1 MARMALSSPPFA
13 GLRLG
18 AVGNNTPVK
27 VLLALAPIA
36 IPAAYMIYLQRSLA
50 RYTAAS
56 AGVCPPDSLT
66 TPSSSSSSASSSTT
80 AEPLSDRDI
89 FPSDVRH
96 HPERYVVARERVT
109 SHLIPVSSLRPEFI
123 SKKGNLSGL
132 LDSYLSAT
140 MTAFAGTGQGYFL
153 KRLAAGLENRE
164 GAEEY
169 KRTFEAEYIAA
180 CKFRPGDRVC
190 GVYVVR
196 SRSRSKGR
204 VVLEVAPPEGWTG
217 PAVEGVL
224 VVGFDLEVAGGR
236 GRRSE
241 REKERERESR
251 GRSYSSEA
259 VEGDVRFVNETVMW
273 REKDGGVSTPLE
285 GRVGRWL
292 HTLMVRKLV
301 VKGVQAV
308 TGGR

>member
-1 MARMALSSPPFA
+1 MARMALSSSPFA
-13 GLRLG
+13 GLRLPG
-18 AVGNNTPVK
+18 AVGSSSTPVK

-50 RYTAAS
+50 RHTAAS
-56 AGVCPPDSLT
+56 AAICPPDSLADPTST
-66 TPSSSSSSASSSTT
+66 TSSA

-96 HPERYVVARERVT
+96 HPDRYVVARERVT
-109 SHLIPVSSLRPEFI
+109 SHLVPVASLRPEFI

-132 LDSYLSAT
+132 LDSYLAAT
-140 MTAFAGTGQGYFL
+140 MTAFAGTAQAYFL
-153 KRLAAGLENRE
+153 KRVGAALEDTQR
-164 GAEEY
+164 AEEFA
-169 KRTFEAEYIAA
+169 KTFDPAYISA

-204 VVLEVAPPEGWTG
+204 VVLEVAPPEGWKG

-224 VVGFDLEVAGGR
+224 VVGFDLEVAAGR
-236 GRRSE
+236 GRKSE
-241 REKERERESR
+241 REKEREGR

-273 REKDGGVSTPLE
+273 RERDGGVSTPLE